1 MRIAGT
7 LHCPSTIAAAALAA
21 GLAIAATPPA
31 AAPLTCQAV
40 SGPRTMPLVE
50 LFTSEGCDSCPP
62 ADRWLSAQFPPM
74 PPHVAAGIA
83 EPAAL
88 ALAYH
93 VDYWDRLGWRDRFAS
108 AQFTQRQYD
117 EMRANGATFVYTPQV
132 LLQGHDAP
140 GWNRGRVAGALST
153 AERRPPRAAI
163 ALDVT
168 QGANALQ
175 IRASATVADPTLRN
189 SAVLWIAYADSGH
202 VTEVAAGEN
211 RGARLRHDHVVRSLH
226 GPFPMDAKGAG
237 AAALTQK
244 LPTDA
249 GSAATVVAFVQDT
262 KNGDVLQALALPD
275 CR

>member
-1 MRIAGT
+1 MAAVV
-7 LHCPSTIAAAALAA
+7 LAAALTVAA
-21 GLAIAATPPA
+21 MASA
-31 AAPLTCQAV
+31 AAPAACHVV
-40 SGPRTMPLVE
+40 SGPRTVPLVE

-62 ADRWLSAQFPPM
+62 ADRWLSAQFPP
-74 PPHVAAGIA
+74 HLSAGVA

-117 EMRANGATFVYTPQV
+117 EIGAGGAAVVYTPQV
-132 LLQGHDAP
+132 VVQGHNAP
-140 GWNRGRVAGALST
+140 GWNRGRVADALAM

-168 QGANALQ
+168 PGINALQ
-175 IRASATVADPTLRN
+175 LRATATVFDPALRK
-189 SAVLWIAYADSGH
+189 SAVLWVAYADSGH

-211 RGARLRHDHVVRSLH
+211 RGATLRHDHVVRSLH
-226 GPFPMDAKGAG
+226 GPFPIDANGAG

-249 GSAATVVAFVQDT
+249 GSAATIVAFVQDM
-262 KNGDVLQALALPD
+262 KNGDVLQALALSD

>member
-1 MRIAGT
+1 
-7 LHCPSTIAAAALAA
+7 
-21 GLAIAATPPA
+21 
-31 AAPLTCQAV
+31 
-40 SGPRTMPLVE
+40 MPLVE

-62 ADRWLSAQFPPM
+62 ADRWLSAQFPPQM

-140 GWNRGRVAGALST
+140 GWKLGRMSESL
-153 AERRPPRAAI
+153 AAI
-163 ALDVT
+163 ARRP
-168 QGANALQ
+168 A
-175 IRASATVADPTLRN
+175 RASIALDIAAMTDSLKVGATVTVSDSAARKH
-189 SAVLWIAYADSGH
+189 AVLWLAYTDNGH

-211 RGARLRHDHVVRSLH
+211 RGVRLAHDHVVRSLH
-226 GPFPMDAKGAG
+226 GPYAVDANG
-237 AAALTQK
+237 AAAARLDMGVP
-244 LPTDA
+244 LEA
-249 GSAATVVAFVQDT
+249 GRGGAVIAFVQDT
-262 KNGDVLQALALPD
+262 RNGDILQALAVPA
-275 CR
+275 CRDT